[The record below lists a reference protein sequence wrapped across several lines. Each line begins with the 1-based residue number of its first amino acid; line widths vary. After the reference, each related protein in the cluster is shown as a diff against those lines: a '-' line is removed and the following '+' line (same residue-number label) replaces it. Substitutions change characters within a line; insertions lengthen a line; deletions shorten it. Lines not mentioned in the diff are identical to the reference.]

1 MDRMSSVPQQSQ
13 APSPA
18 LIFDTLNAYQRSE
31 ALRGAIEL
39 DLFTAI
45 AEGNH
50 TVKAIA
56 ARIQA
61 SEKGTRVLCDFLTVI
76 GFLTKQNNEYNLT
89 PDSALFLNRNSQAYM
104 GEAAEFLGTCAQEM
118 GAFRDMAAVVRKGG
132 TVIGDQGTMSPD
144 HPIWVNFARN
154 MAGLMAMPSELIA
167 KMIGADSAA
176 SWKVLDI
183 AAGHGLFGIAIAKH
197 NPNARIVAVDW
208 ASVLEVA
215 KENAQKAGVAAR
227 HSSIP
232 GSAFEVDLG
241 SGYDVALLTN
251 FLHHF
256 DIAANEALLRRIYA
270 AMAPGGRVVT
280 LEFIPNDDRVSPP
293 SEAMFA
299 LMMLGGTAGGDAYTF
314 SEYDQ
319 MFRNAGFARS
329 EMHVLSPLPNRVIV
343 SYK

>member
-1 MDRMSSVPQQSQ
+1 MSTASQQSQ

-18 LIFDTLNAYQRSE
+18 LIFDTLNAYMRTE
-31 ALRGAIEL
+31 ALRGALEL
-39 DLFTAI
+39 DVFTAI

-50 TVKAIA
+50 TAPSVAT
-56 ARIQA
+56 RIKA
-61 SEKGTRVLCDFLTVI
+61 SEKGTRVLCDSLTVM

-89 PDSALFLNRNSQAYM
+89 PDAALFLNRNSPAYL
-104 GEAAEFLGTCAQEM
+104 GTVADFLGKINEDM
-118 GAFRDMAAVVRKGG
+118 GSFRDMAAVIRKGG
-132 TVIGDQGTMSPD
+132 TLISDEGTVSPD
-144 HPIWVNFARN
+144 NPLWVNFARN
-154 MAGLMAMPSELIA
+154 MAPLMAMPSELIA
-167 KMIGADSAA
+167 KMIRADAA
-176 SWKVLDI
+176 APWKVLDI
-183 AAGHGLFGIAIAKH
+183 AAGHGLYGIAIARH

-208 ASVLEVA
+208 AAVLDVA

-232 GSAFEVDLG
+232 GSAFEVEFG
-241 SGYDVALLTN
+241 SGYDIVLLTN

-256 DIAANEALLRRIYA
+256 DIATNESLLRKIHA

-280 LEFIPNDDRVSPP
+280 AEFIPNEDRVSPP
-293 SEAMFA
+293 MDAMFA
-299 LMMLGGTAGGDAYTF
+299 MMMLGGTAGGDAYTF